1 MDCREIEG
9 LLDAYQDGE
18 LEPAVSTSVREHADA
33 CAACRQRLANLE
45 SIGRMI
51 RQAPYYQAPDALRA
65 RLTHAR
71 TPLSA
76 TSATSVTSATSHLLA
91 WAAAVVMVA
100 SLTGSILFLRSSAR
114 AARTPD
120 PVDAVAQEVVSS
132 HVRALMGEHLFDVR
146 STDQHTVKPW
156 FLGKL
161 DFSPP
166 VNDLAQAGFPL
177 TGGRLDYVA
186 GRPVAALVYTRG
198 QHTIN
203 VFVWPQA
210 PDALDRPD
218 ARAIHGFHVRHW
230 TQGGTS
236 YWVVSDVNDAELD
249 QFVHALQQ

>member
-1 MDCREIEG
+1 VECREAEG
-9 LLDAYQDGE
+9 LLGAYLDGE
-18 LEPAVSTSVREHADA
+18 LEPAVSTSVRDHLDA

-45 SIGRMI
+45 SIGRMV
-51 RQAPYYQAPDALRA
+51 RRAPYYQAPEPLRA
-65 RLTHAR
+65 RLTRAHTR
-71 TPLSA
+71 SSA
-76 TSATSVTSATSHLLA
+76 PSQVLA

-100 SLTGSILFLRSSAR
+100 SLTGSILFVRSSMR
-114 AARTPD
+114 TARTAD
-120 PVDAVAQEVVSS
+120 AVDAVAEEVVSG

-166 VNDLAQAGFPL
+166 VTDLAQAGFPL

-203 VFVWPQA
+203 VFVWPEA
-210 PDALDRPD
+210 SDAVRSSD
-218 ARAIHGFHVRHW
+218 ARAIRGFHLRHW
-230 TQGGTS
+230 TRGGMS
-236 YWVVSDVNDAELD
+236 YWAVSDVNDADLD
-249 QFVHALQQ
+249 QFVQLLEQ

>member
-1 MDCREIEG
+1 MDCRDVEG
-9 LLDAYQDGE
+9 LLDAYQDRE
-18 LEPAVSTSVREHADA
+18 LEPAISTSVRDHVDT
-33 CAACRQRLANLE
+33 CARCHRRLANVE

-51 RQAPYYQAPDALRA
+51 RRAPYYPAPDGLRA
-65 RLTHAR
+65 RLTQAR
-71 TPLSA
+71 TRS
-76 TSATSVTSATSHLLA
+76 TSASHLLA
-91 WAAAVVMVA
+91 WAAAVVLIA
-100 SLTGSILFLRSSAR
+100 SVTGSMWFVRSSAR
-114 AARTPD
+114 AARTLD

-186 GRPVAALVYTRG
+186 GRPVAALVYMRG

-203 VFVWPQA
+203 LFVWPEASDAIRSSDAQA
-210 PDALDRPD
+210 IR
-218 ARAIHGFHVRHW
+218 GFHVRHW
-230 TQGGTS
+230 TDGSMS
-236 YWVVSDVNDAELD
+236 YWAVSDVNDADLD

>member
-9 LLDAYQDGE
+9 LLDAYQDRE
-18 LEPAVSTSVREHADA
+18 LESAVSTSVRDHLDT
-33 CAACRQRLANLE
+33 CAACHRRLAHVE
-45 SIGRMI
+45 SIGRMV
-51 RQAPYYQAPDALRA
+51 RRAPYYQAPDALRA
-65 RLTHAR
+65 RLMHAR
-71 TPLSA
+71 PRSTA
-76 TSATSVTSATSHLLA
+76 TSNLLA

-100 SLTGSILFLRSSAR
+100 SLTGSILFVRSSAR
-114 AARTPD
+114 AARTLD

-161 DFSPP
+161 DYSPP
-166 VNDLAQAGFPL
+166 VSDLAQAGFPL

-186 GRPVAALVYTRG
+186 GRPVAALVYARG

-203 VFVWPQA
+203 VFVWPEA
-210 PDALDRPD
+210 SDAISSD
-218 ARAIHGFHVRHW
+218 ARAIRGFHVRHW
-230 TQGGTS
+230 TLGGMS
-236 YWVVSDVNDAELD
+236 YWAVSDVNDAELD

>member
-1 MDCREIEG
+1 VEGTVDCREVES
-9 LLDAYQDGE
+9 LVDAYQDHE
-18 LEPAVSTSVREHADA
+18 LEPAVSTSVRDHLDA
-33 CAACRQRLANLE
+33 CAACRRRLTNAE
-45 SIGRMI
+45 SMGRAI
-51 RQAPYYQAPDALRA
+51 RHAPYYQAPDALRA
-65 RLTHAR
+65 RLAHGR
-71 TPLSA
+71 TRS
-76 TSATSVTSATSHLLA
+76 TATSHLLA

-100 SLTGSILFLRSSAR
+100 SLAGSFLFIRSSAR
-114 AARTPD
+114 ATRASE

-166 VNDLAQAGFPL
+166 VDDLAQVGFPL

-203 VFVWPQA
+203 LFVWPEA
-210 PDALDRPD
+210 SDALRSSD
-218 ARAIHGFHVRHW
+218 ARAIRGFHVRHW
-230 TQGGTS
+230 TTGGMS
-236 YWVVSDVNDAELD
+236 YWAVSDVNDSDLD